1 MVAAVRVHK
10 QGGPEVLAYE
20 DVDVPPPG
28 PGELRV
34 RQHAIGLNFIDTYFR
49 SGLYK
54 VAKMPFI
61 VGNEG
66 AGEVTAVGPGVTNF
80 HVGDRVG
87 YYLPLGCYA
96 AERNVPAA
104 RTVKLPDGI
113 SFQQAAVLM
122 LKGMTV
128 QYLLNQT
135 FQVKR
140 GQTILIHAAA
150 GGVGLIATQ
159 WAHALGA
166 TVIGTVGSK
175 EKAELARANGCD
187 HVILYREENFLERV
201 KEITKGALCDVVYDS
216 VGKDTFPASLDCIKR
231 RGLFVSFGSS
241 SGPLEAFHIFD
252 LKEKGGGGLYATRP
266 TLNEYIHTHEEL
278 VATADATFAALLDG
292 KFKIQ
297 INHTYA
303 LKDARRAHEE
313 LEGRKTT
320 GAAVLI
326 P

>member
-1 MVAAVRVHK
+1 MH
-10 QGGPEVLAYE
+10 E
-20 DVDVPPPG
+20 DVEVPPPG

-34 RQHAIGLNFIDTYFR
+34 KQHAIGLNFIDTYFR

-54 VAKMPFI
+54 APHLPFI
-61 VGNEG
+61 AGNEG
-66 AGEVTAVGPGVTNF
+66 AGEVTALGPGATGF
-80 HVGDRVG
+80 KVGDRVA

-96 AERNVPAA
+96 AERNTPAE

-113 SFQQAAVLM
+113 GYEQAAVLM

-135 FQVKR
+135 FKVQP

-150 GGVGLIATQ
+150 GGIGLIATQ

-166 TVIGTVGSK
+166 TVIGTVGSQA
-175 EKAELARANGCD
+175 KAELARANGCD
-187 HVILYREENFLERV
+187 HVILYREEDFAARV

-216 VGKDTFPASLDCIKR
+216 VGKDTFPASLDCVKR
-231 RGLFVSFGSS
+231 RGLFVSFGSA
-241 SGPLEAFHIFD
+241 SGPLAAFHIFD
-252 LKEKGGGGLYATRP
+252 LKERGGGGLYATRP
-266 TLNEYIHTHEEL
+266 TLNEYIGTREEL
-278 VATADATFAALLDG
+278 EATAGSTFNAFLRG
-292 KFKIQ
+292 QFRIQ

-303 LKDARRAHEE
+303 LKDARRAHED
-313 LEGRKTT
+313 LEGRRTT
-320 GAAVLI
+320 GAGILV